1 VCASRAP
8 RCRPPIHARP
18 AGRCPKRPVGVVRPG
33 WRRSRDREHDRG
45 RPQRAESWMLRP
57 LDGSGPS
64 RHGASMSMRHRPIR
78 HCDVLTVMRGERGEG
93 WSMADYRAGHPRH
106 AQGFTWTYGQP
117 MTQVGSTAR
126 RLSTPRP
133 AQIAQSSM
141 SDPEHVESVASPRPR
156 SSHLIVDES
165 SQGRPRRREGV
176 GRNPGQPESVGRGRA
191 PTVRPRCQQSGRGLH
206 GRPACRRTDQQPTRA
221 KSQAA

>member
-1 VCASRAP
+1 
-8 RCRPPIHARP
+8 
-18 AGRCPKRPVGVVRPG
+18 
-33 WRRSRDREHDRG
+33 
-45 RPQRAESWMLRP
+45 
-57 LDGSGPS
+57 
-64 RHGASMSMRHRPIR
+64 
-78 HCDVLTVMRGERGEG
+78 
-93 WSMADYRAGHPRH
+93 
-106 AQGFTWTYGQP
+106 

-156 SSHLIVDES
+156 SSHLVVDES

-221 KSQAA
+221 KSQAAWRNPVVYGDRGPRMCESVDNSSYSRFERVVARRPRDAYLLPSAP